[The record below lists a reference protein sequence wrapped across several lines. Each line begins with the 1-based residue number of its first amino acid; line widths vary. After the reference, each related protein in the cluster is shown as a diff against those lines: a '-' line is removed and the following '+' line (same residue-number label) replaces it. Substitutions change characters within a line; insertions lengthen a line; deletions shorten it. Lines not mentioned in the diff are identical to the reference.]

1 MSLAP
6 TELMGRTSAEKAA
19 ATMPLGLRA
28 ARQGRAV
35 RHQKSDSA
43 AQPVPDTSPLIMGI
57 AKLSTPGNKMLL
69 ATYCILLAHTCICLF
84 ASKTMAAGVL

>member
-28 ARQGRAV
+28 ARQGRVVCINRSRILPQASRHTAV
-35 RHQKSDSA
+35 A
-43 AQPVPDTSPLIMGI
+43 
-57 AKLSTPGNKMLL
+57 
-69 ATYCILLAHTCICLF
+69 
-84 ASKTMAAGVL
+84 

>member
-35 RHQKSDSA
+35 RHQKKDSA
-43 AQPVPDTSPLIMGI
+43 SSKLPHSHCLIH
-57 AKLSTPGNKMLL
+57 KL
-69 ATYCILLAHTCICLF
+69 
-84 ASKTMAAGVL
+84 

>member
-28 ARQGRAV
+28 AGGARAV
-35 RHQKSDSA
+35 RHQRWGFA
-43 AQPVPDTSPLIMGI
+43 
-57 AKLSTPGNKMLL
+57 STPSCQ
-69 ATYCILLAHTCICLF
+69 ATAIA
-84 ASKTMAAGVL
+84 